1 MTPIL
6 ISLPLAAHAGRV
18 SSGRVAARSSWQR
31 WSWIAAIG
39 FATGAS
45 APYLSRLM
53 NANERPRL
61 LQAVAIVDH
70 GSFAIDAVV
79 ARGIAPGPD
88 VSRAPAIGATATVP
102 NKPPGATLPA
112 LIVYGLG
119 RAIGAPPDL
128 AALTLGARLLGAW
141 LPTLLLAWFAAR
153 RLGDDAHAR
162 AAVTIVVLGTPLA
175 SYAHVLFGH
184 SLAALCLFVGA
195 TWMLDAWRDAAGRS
209 TLRRA
214 ALGGLVAALG
224 VVVEYGVVF
233 AAVPLGVAAAFAWRR
248 GARAPVIAAV
258 LGAVVPMVALGAY
271 HHAVYGSAFSTGYHQ
286 AIDAGFA
293 EIHGRGLLGLTWPRA
308 GDVLDDLVS
317 PYGGL
322 LYWAPVVAFV
332 PWGWSRLPDGDARSF
347 ARAHAW
353 VFVAMLALTLGLEQ
367 AGGWRVGPR
376 YLVAALPAIAPLL
389 AVVLRG
395 IGTREVASALLVGV
409 VVWSVA
415 INALAANWFPHL
427 IPTGNPLRD
436 QLVPLV
442 ELGLQPYSALDGF
455 RGRVPGAGAVP
466 VVVALGLVAVAL
478 HGVVA
483 PGLRRR
489 VAVAAAIVV
498 VVAGFVAWSVPPAED
513 AESSLAGLA
522 EIWEPAGPRSPRRV
536 PLGE

>member
-1 MTPIL
+1 M
-6 ISLPLAAHAGRV
+6 LALGV
-18 SSGRVAARSSWQR
+18 
-31 WSWIAAIG
+31 
-39 FATGAS
+39 ATGAG

-70 GSFAIDAVV
+70 GSLAIDAVV

-88 VSRAPAIGATATVP
+88 ISRAPGIGAAATVP
-102 NKPPGATLPA
+102 NKPPGATLVA
-112 LIVYGLG
+112 VVVYGLG

-141 LPTLLLAWFAAR
+141 LPMLLLAWFAAR

-195 TWMLDAWRDAAGRS
+195 TWTLDAWRDTGSRS

-233 AAVPLGVAAAFAWRR
+233 AAVPLGVAAGFAWRR
-248 GARAPVIAAV
+248 GARSQVIAAM
-258 LGAVVPMVALGAY
+258 LGAVAPMIALGAY

-308 GDVLDDLVS
+308 ADVFDDLLS

-332 PWGWSRLPDGDARSF
+332 PLGWSRLAEGDARSF

-353 VFVAMLALTLGLEQ
+353 IFVAMFVLTLGLEQ
-367 AGGWRVGPR
+367 SGGWRVGPR
-376 YLVAALPAIAPLL
+376 YLVAALPAIMPMLV
-389 AVVLRG
+389 VVLRT
-395 IGTREVASALLVGV
+395 IGTREVLS
-409 VVWSVA
+409 
-415 INALAANWFPHL
+415 L
-427 IPTGNPLRD
+427 I
-436 QLVPLV
+436 
-442 ELGLQPYSALDGF
+442 
-455 RGRVPGAGAVP
+455 
-466 VVVALGLVAVAL
+466 
-478 HGVVA
+478 H
-483 PGLRRR
+483 
-489 VAVAAAIVV
+489 I
-498 VVAGFVAWSVPPAED
+498 
-513 AESSLAGLA
+513 
-522 EIWEPAGPRSPRRV
+522 
-536 PLGE
+536 